1 MDTSWLEVLGFVTG
15 VICVLLAA
23 RAIAAIFAVGIVNSL
38 VFLVLFW
45 QTGIYANAGLQLV
58 FLALA
63 IHGWA
68 LWRRGRGGEP
78 LQVRP
83 TPRAVW
89 WIGPLIALAAA
100 AAIYALLRATSASQ
114 QPEWDAVTTA
124 ASLLAQVMLNRKWR
138 GTWLVWIVTDV
149 ALVGLYAS
157 LGLWLTA
164 ALYAVFTAIAV
175 SGWVHWSRV
184 MRTGPL
190 SQQAVGVPA

>member
-1 MDTSWLEVLGFVTG
+1 M
-15 VICVLLAA
+15 
-23 RAIAAIFAVGIVNSL
+23 
-38 VFLVLFW
+38 
-45 QTGIYANAGLQLV
+45 
-58 FLALA
+58 
-63 IHGWA
+63 
-68 LWRRGRGGEP
+68 
-78 LQVRP
+78 
-83 TPRAVW
+83 
-89 WIGPLIALAAA
+89 
-100 AAIYALLRATSASQ
+100 
-114 QPEWDAVTTA
+114 TTA